1 MAYNNYF
8 PQNQYQQQYYP
19 QYQQMPM
26 QQGNQ
31 PMQQA
36 PVSIPSSPQDNN
48 GIIWVQGESA
58 ARSYMVGAGR
68 SVLLMDSD
76 SSTFYLKSTDMSGM
90 PQPLRI
96 FDYTE
101 RTTQPQT
108 NQIVDAPAREID
120 TSMFVT
126 REELEERLAKITMP
140 TATKTTVKTTATKG

>member
-19 QYQQMPM
+19 QYQQVQPVQQVQMPTP
-26 QQGNQ
+26 Q
-31 PMQQA
+31 PQE
-36 PVSIPSSPQDNN
+36 NN
-48 GIIWVQGESA
+48 GVIWVSGIEGA
-58 ARSYMVGAGR
+58 KGFMVGAGK
-68 SVLLMDSD
+68 SVLLMDSE

>member
-8 PQNQYQQQYYP
+8 PQNQYQQAYYP
-19 QYQQMPM
+19 QYQQMPTQQAQPVQQM
-26 QQGNQ
+26 QQ
-31 PMQQA
+31 M
-36 PVSIPSSPQDNN
+36 PVQVMNAPQDNN

-58 ARSYMVGAGR
+58 ARSYMVGAGK

-101 RTTQPQT
+101 RTTHPQT
-108 NQIVDAPAREID
+108 NQIVDAPIHEID

-126 REELEERLAKITMP
+126 KEELEERLATLTQP
-140 TATKTTVKTTATKG
+140 KTPAKTTAKG